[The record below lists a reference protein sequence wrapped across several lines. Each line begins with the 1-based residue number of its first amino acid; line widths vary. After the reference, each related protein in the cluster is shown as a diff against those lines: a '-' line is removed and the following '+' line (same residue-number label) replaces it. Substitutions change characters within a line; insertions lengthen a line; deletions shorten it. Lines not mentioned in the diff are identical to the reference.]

1 MTDRVR
7 HLCAIVLLHFA
18 ASCSAWRPMPG
29 AGLAP
34 VEEELIGHAKVFL
47 RDGTKIELDDATIS
61 PDSIIGLGGVT
72 HTRLAVARSDVA
84 GVDMRRAD
92 IAKTFIVGVLA
103 PVALAFLY
111 AVAVQAG
118 RD

>member
-1 MTDRVR
+1 MLV
-7 HLCAIVLLHFA
+7 VLLTA
-18 ASCSAWRPMPG
+18 GCSAWRPLPG
-29 AGLAP
+29 AGLAR
-34 VEEELIGHAKVFL
+34 VDGQRLGHAKVFL
-47 RDGTKIELDDATIS
+47 RDGTELELDDATIS